1 MPSDLRRQVRGAL
14 AHPHLST
21 ALTRFSEDYAASRAR
36 AYEDADFEALRER
49 IATRKS
55 YAAERLNQLADRF
68 AEAAEARGARVVRL
82 HTPDEVRAYILGVAR
97 RRGARLIV
105 KSKSMATEE
114 IHLNAALEQAG
125 IEVKETDLG
134 EWIVQLAR
142 QRPSHMVLPA
152 IHLTRGDVAALF
164 SREVNRPL
172 PPEIPGL
179 VRLAREQLR
188 QHFLSAQ
195 IGITGANIAVA
206 ETGSLVLLTNEGNAR
221 LVATLP
227 PVHIAVVGV
236 EKLVERFDDIQPI
249 LAALPRSATA
259 QKITSYVSI
268 LTGPAESA
276 GGEPKEMYI
285 ILYDHRRLEISEDP
299 LFCQALQCIR
309 CASCLNVCPV
319 YRLVGGHV
327 FGKVYAGAI
336 GTVLTACIE
345 GWEASRGL
353 EQLCIQCGACRDV
366 CPAKIDLPELILEVR
381 RRAAAAAPLP
391 AASRAAFSIV
401 SNRRAFHSLLR
412 AASLVQK
419 PLADGPYLRHLPL
432 WLTAAGKNRRLP
444 VLAAE
449 PLRARFA
456 SLPQPRSDR
465 RAAFFAGCLIDFV
478 YPEIGEAAVRVLNR
492 AGIEVVFPENQ
503 TCCGAPA
510 RYSGVPEAAAANARD
525 NTAALASEG
534 FEVVISACPTCTVE
548 LQSGAERVLRETGSG
563 ELAGAAAQVAAKTV
577 DFATYVRRLAEEG
590 SLRLPPGAG
599 LPPLTYHDSCHLHR
613 TLHAS
618 APPRQLLNSA
628 GYELRE
634 MQESAVCC
642 GMGGS
647 YSLKLPEVSSAM
659 LARKLR
665 MIAASEAEGVAMD
678 CPGCLM
684 QIRGGCAA
692 AGMPVRVRHTAEWLA
707 SVLDAAGEAGPAGTI

>member
-1 MPSDLRRQVRGAL
+1 MPADLRDQVRRAL
-14 AHPHLST
+14 EHPNLST
-21 ALTRFSEDYAASRAR
+21 ALTRFSEDYRASRDR
-36 AYEDADFEALRER
+36 AYQGIDFEALRAR
-49 IATRKS
+49 IAERKA
-55 YAAERLNQLADRF
+55 YAAERLDGLAARF
-68 AEAAEARGARVVRL
+68 AETAAACGAHVVRL
-82 HTPDEVRAYILGVAR
+82 HTPAEVCGYILGLAR
-97 RRGARLIV
+97 RRGVRLIV

-114 IHLNAALEQAG
+114 IHLNAALEKAG
-125 IEVKETDLG
+125 IEVCETDLG

-152 IHLTRGDVAALF
+152 IHLTRDDVAGLF
-164 SREVNRPL
+164 SRVAGERL
-172 PPEIPGL
+172 EPEIPRL
-179 VRLAREQLR
+179 VRVAREQLR
-188 QHFLSAQ
+188 EKFLSAG

-227 PVHIAVVGV
+227 PVHVAVAGI
-236 EKLVERFDDIQPI
+236 EKLVERFDDIEPI

-259 QKITSYVSI
+259 QQITSYVSI
-268 LTGPAESA
+268 FTGPAEEA
-276 GGEPKEMYI
+276 DGGRKEMHI
-285 ILYDHRRLEISEDP
+285 ILYDHRRIEMSEDP

-327 FGKVYAGAI
+327 FGKIYAGAI

-345 GWEASRGL
+345 GWDASRGL

-381 RRAAAAAPLP
+381 RRAAAVAPQPL
-391 AASRAAFSIV
+391 AERAAFSIL
-401 SNRRAFHSLLR
+401 SNRRAFHGLLR
-412 AASLVQK
+412 AASLAQK

-432 WLTAAGKNRRLP
+432 WLTDAGKNRRLP
-444 VLAAE
+444 ALAAA
-449 PLRARFA
+449 PLRDRFPA
-456 SLPQPRSDR
+456 LRQPRSSR

-478 YPEIGEAAVRVLNR
+478 YPEIGEAVVRVLNR
-492 AGIEVVFPENQ
+492 AGIEAVFPDKQ

-510 RYSGVPEAAAANARD
+510 HFSGVPEAAAANAGD
-525 NTAALASEG
+525 NVDAFSDAG
-534 FEVVISACPTCTVE
+534 FEAVISACPTCTAA
-548 LQSGAERVLRETGSG
+548 LQTDAPRVLRETGKP
-563 ELAGAAAQVAAKTV
+563 ELAARAERLAAKTV
-577 DFATYVRRLAEEG
+577 DFATYVRRLVEEG
-590 SLRLPPGAG
+590 SLRLPQATG
-599 LPPLTYHDSCHLHR
+599 LPPLTYHDSCHLKR
-613 TLHAS
+613 TLHADQ
-618 APPRQLLNSA
+618 PPRELLRSA

-634 MQESAVCC
+634 MPESDVCC

-647 YSLKLPEVSSAM
+647 YSLKMPDVSSAM

-665 MIAASEAEGVAMD
+665 MIASTEAEGAAMD

-692 AGMPVRVRHTAEWLA
+692 AGSPVSVRHTAEWLA
-707 SVLDAAGEAGPAGTI
+707 SLLDGTD

>member
-1 MPSDLRRQVRGAL
+1 MPADLREQVRRAL
-14 AHPHLST
+14 EHPHLSA
-21 ALTRFSEDYAASRAR
+21 ALTRFSEDYRASRAR
-36 AYEDADFEALRER
+36 AYQGLDFEALRAR
-49 IATRKS
+49 IAERKAH
-55 YAAERLNQLADRF
+55 AAERLDRLAARF
-68 AEAAEARGARVVRL
+68 TEAATARGAHVVRL
-82 HTPDEVRAYILGVAR
+82 HAPADVREYILDVAR

-134 EWIVQLAR
+134 EWIIQLAR

-152 IHLTRGDVAALF
+152 IHLTRDDVAELF
-164 SREVNRPL
+164 SRETGERL
-172 PPEIPGL
+172 QAEIPRL
-179 VRLAREQLR
+179 VRVAREQLR
-188 QHFLSAQ
+188 EKFLQAD

-227 PVHIAVVGV
+227 PVHIAVVGI
-236 EKLVERFDDIQPI
+236 EKLVERFEDIEPI

-259 QKITSYVSI
+259 QQITSYVSI
-268 LTGPAESA
+268 LTGPPEAA
-276 GGEPKEMYI
+276 DGGAKEMHI
-285 ILYDHRRLEISEDP
+285 ILYDHRRMEMSEDP

-327 FGKVYAGAI
+327 FGKVYTGAI

-345 GWEASRGL
+345 GWDASRGL

-381 RRAAAAAPLP
+381 RRAAAAVPQPL
-391 AASRAAFSIV
+391 AARAAFSIV
-401 SNRRAFHSLLR
+401 SNRRAFHALLR
-412 AASLVQK
+412 AASLAQK

-432 WLTAAGKNRRLP
+432 WLSGQGRGRRLP
-444 VLAAE
+444 ALAAE
-449 PLRARFA
+449 PLRDRFPR
-456 SLPQPRSDR
+456 LEQPRSDR
-465 RAAFFAGCLIDFV
+465 KAALFAGCLIDFV
-478 YPEIGEAAVRVLNR
+478 YPEIGEAIVRLLNR
-492 AGIEVVFPENQ
+492 AGIEVVFPEKQ

-510 RYSGVPEAAAANARD
+510 HFSGALDAAAANARD
-525 NTAALASEG
+525 NAEAFSGIEAEA
-534 FEVVISACPTCTVE
+534 VISACPTCTVA
-548 LQSGAERVLRETGSG
+548 LRQDALRALRENGG
-563 ELAGAAAQVAAKTV
+563 WQHLAEAEQLAGKTV
-577 DFATYVRRLAEEG
+577 DVAAFLQRLVMEG
-590 SLRLPPGAG
+590 ALRLPEGRE
-599 LPPLTYHDSCHLHR
+599 LPALTYHESCHLKR
-613 TLHAS
+613 TLHAEQ
-618 APPRQLLNSA
+618 PPRELLRSS

-634 MQESAVCC
+634 MQECDVCC

-647 YSLKLPEVSSAM
+647 YSLKMPEVSSAM

-665 MIAASEAEGVAMD
+665 MIAATGADGVALD

-692 AGMPVRVRHTAEWLA
+692 SGQPARVRHTAEWLA
-707 SVLDAAGEAGPAGTI
+707 QLLDAAN